1 VRLLDLAQQFTPEE
15 IQLNYQIAIHGRN
28 EIDLAP
34 DEYAGFTMTL
44 LRMLAFAPQAAAN
57 AGQPAARSAPAAPS
71 ASRLVAAEPAPARQ
85 AAPVQNTAS
94 STDLDW
100 NTLLSQ
106 LNLQGM
112 ARELAK
118 NSVLASFAEGRV
130 VLNLAPQHKHLQSNK
145 IAQDKLQSA
154 LSDYFAKP
162 IRLAVELGAAKD
174 AATPAA
180 VEQHEK
186 QTRQQQAEEAIKQ
199 DAFVREAQ
207 AQLGAQLI
215 ESSIRPV

>member
-1 VRLLDLAQQFTPEE
+1 
-15 IQLNYQIAIHGRN
+15 
-28 EIDLAP
+28 
-34 DEYAGFTMTL
+34 MT
-44 LRMLAFAPQAAAN
+44 A
-57 AGQPAARSAPAAPS
+57 
-71 ASRLVAAEPAPARQ
+71 
-85 AAPVQNTAS
+85 

-100 NTLLSQ
+100 NALLTQ

-118 NSVLASFAEGRV
+118 NSVLVSFAEGKV
-130 VLNLAPQHKHLQSNK
+130 VLGLAPQHKHLQSNK

-154 LSDYFAKP
+154 LSEYFVKP
-162 IRLAVELGAAKD
+162 IRLVVELAVVRD
-174 AATPAA
+174 VATPAA

-186 QTRQQQAEEAIKQ
+186 QTRQQQAEEAIRQ

-215 ESSIRPV
+215 EGSIRPV

>member
-1 VRLLDLAQQFTPEE
+1 MSRSARACWNWRSNFLAEE

-44 LRMLAFAPQAAAN
+44 LRMLAFAPQAAGA
-57 AGQPAARSAPAAPS
+57 ATEARAPVARATPSPAYAAPAAHPAAPQPAPAVAPQPSPAAALQPAAQDMGAA
-71 ASRLVAAEPAPARQ
+71 
-85 AAPVQNTAS
+85 
-94 STDLDW
+94 LDW

-118 NSVLASFAEGRV
+118 NSVLASFADGRV

-145 IAQDKLQSA
+145 IAQDKLQAA
-154 LSDYFAKP
+154 LSEYF
-162 IRLAVELGAAKD
+162 V
-174 AATPAA
+174 
-180 VEQHEK
+180 
-186 QTRQQQAEEAIKQ
+186 QA
-199 DAFVREAQ
+199 DQ
-207 AQLGAQLI
+207 AG
-215 ESSIRPV
+215 R